1 MVRDIADEITSL
13 RNQPL
18 EALAARYK
26 EVFGVNDAPSS
37 NKVFLWRK
45 IAYRLQ
51 EQEFGSLS
59 PKAKDRLAF
68 LIEQYDP
75 INNKAL
81 RPTVTSTEKE
91 TAALPSLRDKRLP
104 IPGTIIRK
112 NYKGQEIRVKVLEKG
127 FEYNGKVYRTL
138 TAIAQEL
145 TGAHWNGYSFFN
157 L

>member
-1 MVRDIADEITSL
+1 MQDNIADEIAAL
-13 RNQPL
+13 RNQPIEIL
-18 EALAARYK
+18 TTRYK
-26 EVFGVNDAPSS
+26 EVFGVNSTPSS

-51 EQEFGSLS
+51 EQELGGLS
-59 PKAKDRLAF
+59 PKAKDRLAS

-81 RPTVTSTEKE
+81 RPAVTTAGKE
-91 TAALPSLRDKRLP
+91 VVALPSLRDKRLP

-112 NYKGQEIRVKVLEKG
+112 TYKDQEVRVKVLEKG
-127 FEYNGKVYRTL
+127 FEYNGKFYRTL

>member
-1 MVRDIADEITSL
+1 MERDIADEITAL

-18 EALAARYK
+18 EALTARYK
-26 EVFGVNDAPSS
+26 EVFGVNEAPSS

-51 EQEFGSLS
+51 EQEYGGLS
-59 PKAKDRLAF
+59 PKAKDQLAF
-68 LIEQYDP
+68 LINEYDP

-81 RPTVTSTEKE
+81 RPSVTTAGKE
-91 TAALPSLRDKRLP
+91 VVALPSLRDKRLP

-112 NYKGQEIRVKVLEKG
+112 DYKGQEIRVKVLEKG
-127 FEYNGKVYRTL
+127 FEYNGKFYRTL

>member
-1 MVRDIADEITSL
+1 MPRDIADEITAL

-18 EALAARYK
+18 EALTTRYK
-26 EVFGVNDAPSS
+26 EVFGVNEAPSS

-51 EQEFGSLS
+51 EQEFGGLS

-68 LIEQYDP
+68 LIDEYDP

-81 RPTVTSTEKE
+81 RPAVTTAGKE
-91 TAALPSLRDKRLP
+91 VVALPSLRDKRLP

-112 NYKGQEIRVKVLEKG
+112 TYKDQEVRVKVLEKG
-127 FEYNGKVYRTL
+127 FEYNGKFYRTL

>member
-1 MVRDIADEITSL
+1 MPRDIPDEITAL

-26 EVFGVNDAPSS
+26 EVFDVSAAPSN

-51 EQEFGSLS
+51 EQEFGGLS

-68 LIEQYDP
+68 LINEYDP

-81 RPTVTSTEKE
+81 RPAVTTAGKE
-91 TAALPSLRDKRLP
+91 VVALPSLRDKRLP

-112 NYKGQEIRVKVLEKG
+112 AYKDQEVRVKVLEKG
-127 FEYNGKVYRTL
+127 FEYNGKFYRTL

>member
-1 MVRDIADEITSL
+1 MPSNIADEIQSL

-18 EALAARYK
+18 EALTARYM
-26 EVFGVNDAPSS
+26 EVFGITEAPSS

-51 EQEFGSLS
+51 EQAHGGLS

-68 LIEQYDP
+68 LINEYDP

-81 RPTVTSTEKE
+81 RPAVTTAGKE
-91 TAALPSLRDKRLP
+91 VVALPSLRDKRLP

-112 NYKGQEIRVKVLEKG
+112 DYKGQEIRVKVLEKG
-127 FEYNGKVYRTL
+127 FEYNGKFYRTL